1 MYLLDTSVVLT
12 FAFNPK
18 RLGPKSLNLIRDSSQ
33 VFVSSVSLAE
43 IFVKQLLGKIQL
55 KAPIG
60 EVISSLS
67 FKPLSFEVEMAQE
80 VETLTGMVG
89 HDPFDRMITATAK
102 ANGIKLITSD
112 RRLLDLGFDWILDS
126 YD

>member
-18 RLGPKSLNLIRDSSQ
+18 RLGPKSLNLIKASSQ
-33 VFVSSVSLAE
+33 VFVSSVSIAE
-43 IFVKQLLGKIQL
+43 IFVKQLLGKIKL
-55 KAPIG
+55 NAPIG

-67 FKPLSFEVEMAQE
+67 FKPLSFDVEMANE
-80 VETLTGMVG
+80 VKTLTGMIG

-126 YD
+126 FD

>member
-18 RLGPKSLNLIRDSSQ
+18 RLGPKSLSLIRASSQ
-33 VFVSSVSLAE
+33 VFVSSVSIAE

>member
-18 RLGPKSLNLIRDSSQ
+18 RLGPKSLNLIRASSQ

>member
-1 MYLLDTSVVLT
+1 MYLLDTSVVLA

-18 RLGPKSLNLIRDSSQ
+18 RLGPKSFSLIRDSSH
-33 VFVSSVSLAE
+33 VFVSSVSIAE

-55 KAPIG
+55 QAPIG
-60 EVISSLS
+60 ELISFLS
-67 FKPLSFEVEMAQE
+67 FKPLCFDVAMANE

-126 YD
+126 FD

>member
-12 FAFNPK
+12 FAFQPK
-18 RLGPKSLNLIRDSSQ
+18 RLGPKSLNIIKASSQ
-33 VFVSSVSLAE
+33 VFVSSVSIAE

-67 FKPLSFEVEMAQE
+67 FKPLSFDVEMANE
-80 VETLTGMVG
+80 VKTLTGMVG

-126 YD
+126 FD

>member
-18 RLGPKSLNLIRDSSQ
+18 RLGPRSLSLIRASSQ
-33 VFVSSVSLAE
+33 VFVSSVSIAE

-55 KAPIG
+55 QVPIG
-60 EVISSLS
+60 EVISSFS
-67 FKPLSFEVEMAQE
+67 FKPLSFDVEMANE
-80 VETLTGMVG
+80 LEALTGMVG

-112 RRLLDLGFDWILDS
+112 RALLSLGFDWIVDS
-126 YD
+126 YE